1 MEKSKQIIAKLT
13 EAYWAE
19 METVQNYT
27 ALSVNLDGIQGRIIA
42 ETLSSEISEEL
53 GHARELAKRIK
64 ELGGQVPGSTA
75 FQATQK
81 YLQTPADSTNVL
93 AVINGVL
100 KAEEE
105 AISLYREIIR
115 LSEEG
120 SDYVTQD
127 LAIRLL
133 ADEEEHQQQFQS
145 FLAEFQ
151 K

>member
-1 MEKSKQIIAKLT
+1 MEKNKQLIAKLT

-19 METVQNYT
+19 IETVQNYI

-42 ETLSSEISEEL
+42 EALSEDISEEL
-53 GHARELAKRIK
+53 GHARELARRIK
-64 ELGGQVPGSTA
+64 ELGGQVPGSTS
-75 FQATQK
+75 FQATQS
-81 YLQTPADSTNVL
+81 YLQTPDDTTNVL

-105 AISLYREIIR
+105 AIALYREIIR
-115 LSEEG
+115 ISEG
-120 SDYVTQD
+120 NDYVTQD

-133 ADEEEHQQQFQS
+133 ADEEGHQQQFQS

-151 K
+151 KK